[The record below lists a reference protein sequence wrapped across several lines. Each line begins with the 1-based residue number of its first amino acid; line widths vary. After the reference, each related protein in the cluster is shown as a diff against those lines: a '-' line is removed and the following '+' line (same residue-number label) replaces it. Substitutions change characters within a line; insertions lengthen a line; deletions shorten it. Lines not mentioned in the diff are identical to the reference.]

1 MKVLIQHEGPSGENC
16 LLSLYPE
23 SRRAFLQVRKNQ
35 NELLQYKS
43 SDPQFEEKVNQYLAI
58 DVTKEENTPS
68 KDLFGDERVD
78 IVTLIL
84 HRI

>member
-1 MKVLIQHEGPSGENC
+1 MKVLIQHEGPNGENC

-23 SRRAFLQVRKNQ
+23 SRRAFLQIRKNQ

-43 SDPQFEEKVNQYLAI
+43 SDSQFEKKIEEYMGI

-68 KDLFGDERVD
+68 KDLFGESRVD